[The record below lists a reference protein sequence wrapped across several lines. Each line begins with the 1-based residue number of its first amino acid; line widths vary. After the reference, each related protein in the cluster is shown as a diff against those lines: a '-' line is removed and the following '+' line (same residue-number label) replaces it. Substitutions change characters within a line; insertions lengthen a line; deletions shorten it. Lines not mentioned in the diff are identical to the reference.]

1 MDDSIIRLRSA
12 PLRTQGSRTEGKFGI
27 SMGSGQYTQTHHVVH
42 LTGLVGSSFTEKD
55 CRFLGPEFEIP
66 APHIFFV
73 DLLLESGAKY
83 HPTSFG

>member
-27 SMGSGQYTQTHHVVH
+27 SMGSGQYTQAHHVVH

-66 APHIFFV
+66 ASYIFFV